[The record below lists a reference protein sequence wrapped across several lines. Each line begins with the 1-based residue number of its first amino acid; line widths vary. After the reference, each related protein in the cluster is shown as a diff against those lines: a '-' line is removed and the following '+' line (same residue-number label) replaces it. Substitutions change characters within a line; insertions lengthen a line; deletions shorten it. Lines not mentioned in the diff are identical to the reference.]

1 METDDEDMYESKE
14 GIKLL
19 EVKEDGPAANDTK
32 SIEHVNID
40 ICNESERLNGK
51 EEEAIIPEINGFVKE
66 RENGEVEKASH
77 CPNASNGNLEQLT
90 LKNSGIKAGQLCNS
104 THSEANS
111 DSEQSWRDVQI
122 MPPKPSVDKCSAV
135 ASFENAESI
144 SKYCQAQKEVGQ
156 RNTEEMKK
164 STGNEK
170 LTEKH
175 PARTLQLPQVGH
187 ILIFTTEKTEQV
199 KEITM

>member
-1 METDDEDMYESKE
+1 M
-14 GIKLL
+14 G
-19 EVKEDGPAANDTK
+19 
-32 SIEHVNID
+32 
-40 ICNESERLNGK
+40 ERLNGK

-156 RNTEEMKK
+156 RNTEEMTK

-175 PARTLQLPQVGH
+175 PARTLQLPQFAEAEEFVYQCP
-187 ILIFTTEKTEQV
+187 FPDCPAF
-199 KEITM
+199 

>member
-32 SIEHVNID
+32 SIEYVNID

-51 EEEAIIPEINGFVKE
+51 EEEAIIPEINSFVKE

-156 RNTEEMKK
+156 RNTEEMTK

-187 ILIFTTEKTEQV
+187 ILIFTMEKTEQV